1 MSQDSKQRTEA
12 RQVED
17 LPVAAESAADVKGG
31 ALIDTFRTHG
41 SGGGVDRSINFT
53 AEAGMTAGQ

>member
-17 LPVAAESAADVKGG
+17 LPVAAEAAEDVKGG
-31 ALIDTFRTHG
+31 ALIDAFRTHG
-41 SGGGVDRSINFT
+41 SGGGAGRSINFT
-53 AEAGMTAGQ
+53 AETGLPAVQ

>member
-17 LPVAAESAADVKGG
+17 LPVAEESAEDVKGG
-31 ALIDTFRTHG
+31 ALIDAFRMHG
-41 SGGGVDRSINFT
+41 SGGGAGRSINFT
-53 AEAGMTAGQ
+53 AEAGTTAGQ